1 LSKKR
6 ASAKERILSIP
17 VFIRILEWAKKSS
30 LPGFEGI
37 PVYDVLVF
45 LINES
50 KQDDIRSRSNS
61 AAFSFF
67 LALFPTLL
75 VAIALLPLI
84 PFDNPVQAI
93 QENLNTII
101 PASAEVFIFGTLKD
115 LLEIERNSI
124 LSVGII
130 LAIFFSS
137 NGMMSLMRGFDKSF
151 AKLFK
156 KRKWWKA
163 RLVAIMLTA
172 LMGIL
177 LVISGVLVILGNLIL
192 NYVFDLL
199 SVDTYTRYA
208 IEMLKWLIVI
218 SLVYTIIA
226 TVYYVGPA
234 YVKRGRFFSP
244 GATLATVASLLTSVG
259 FSFFVNSFGTYNKI
273 YGSIGAV
280 IVLMLWLQINS
291 FILLTGFE
299 LNTSIAVNR
308 DLKDEKSN
316 SVL

>member
-1 LSKKR
+1 M
-6 ASAKERILSIP
+6 
-17 VFIRILEWAKKSS
+17 EWAKTSS
-30 LPGFEGI
+30 LPGFGGT
-37 PVYDVLVF
+37 PVYDVFVF

-50 KQDDIRSRSNS
+50 KRDDIRARSNS
-61 AAFSFF
+61 AAYSFF

-84 PFDNPVQAI
+84 PFDDPVQAI
-93 QENLNTII
+93 QDNLNTII
-101 PASAEVFIFGTLKD
+101 PSSAESFIFGTLKD
-115 LLEIERNSI
+115 LLEIQRSGL
-124 LSVGII
+124 LSLGVF

-137 NGMMSLMRGFDKSF
+137 NGMMSLMRGFDKSY

-192 NYVFDLL
+192 SYVFDLL

-208 IEMLKWLIVI
+208 IETLKWLVVI
-218 SLVYTIIA
+218 SLIYSIIA
-226 TVYYVGPA
+226 TVYFVGPA
-234 YVKRGRFFSP
+234 YVSRARFFSP
-244 GATLATVASLLTSVG
+244 GATMATIASLLTSVG
-259 FSFFVNSFGTYNKI
+259 FSFFVNSFGTYNKV
-273 YGSIGAV
+273 YGSISAV
-280 IVLMLWLQINS
+280 IVLMVWLQINA
-291 FILLTGFE
+291 FILLAGFE

-308 DLKDEKSN
+308 DLKKEKSP
-316 SVL
+316 SD

>member
-1 LSKKR
+1 MNR
-6 ASAKERILSIP
+6 IKEWS
-17 VFIRILEWAKKSS
+17 KSS
-30 LPGFEGI
+30 SFPGFEGI
-37 PVYDVLVF
+37 PIYDVFVF

-50 KQDDIRSRSNS
+50 KQDDIRARSNS

-75 VAIALLPLI
+75 VAIAILPLI
-84 PFDNPVQAI
+84 PFDNPVEAI

-101 PASAEVFIFGTLKD
+101 PSSAEVFIFGTLKD
-115 LLEIERNSI
+115 LLEIQRNSL
-124 LSVGII
+124 LSVGIV

-137 NGMMSLMRGFDKSF
+137 NGMMSLMRGFDKSY

-172 LMGIL
+172 LMGVL

-199 SVDTYTRYA
+199 SVDTYSRYA

-218 SLVYTIIA
+218 SLVYSIIA

-234 YVKRGRFFSP
+234 YVKRSRFFSP
-244 GATLATVASLLTSVG
+244 GATMATVASLLTSVG

-316 SVL
+316 SI